1 MEFFYCT
8 EELKKIW
15 NKYDVYFSEQFCN
28 YFSRSIKEILYR
40 EAALKPSHKVS
51 LSLFKQ
57 HNDKPMYEIGL
68 VSRINTAVS
77 ILPEFIGNISFC
89 WKSKSGLIVHTYDE
103 EFEET
108 DLECWIEGLQ
118 PKLYWEQLT
127 TVKIDHPLKLK
138 NLPYELNV
146 FGIAMHMGLIINLT
160 DTTNAAEIIKQLA
173 EEVEKHNKKS
183 EIKERAYGVVHNCFG
198 ELKGNEVLFRI
209 DVGSAGVVFVKK
221 LLRLLAKFPE
231 VREVTVDI

>member
-1 MEFFYCT
+1 
-8 EELKKIW
+8 
-15 NKYDVYFSEQFCN
+15 
-28 YFSRSIKEILYR
+28 
-40 EAALKPSHKVS
+40 
-51 LSLFKQ
+51 
-57 HNDKPMYEIGL
+57 
-68 VSRINTAVS
+68 
-77 ILPEFIGNISFC
+77 
-89 WKSKSGLIVHTYDE
+89 
-103 EFEET
+103 
-108 DLECWIEGLQ
+108 
-118 PKLYWEQLT
+118 
-127 TVKIDHPLKLK
+127 LK